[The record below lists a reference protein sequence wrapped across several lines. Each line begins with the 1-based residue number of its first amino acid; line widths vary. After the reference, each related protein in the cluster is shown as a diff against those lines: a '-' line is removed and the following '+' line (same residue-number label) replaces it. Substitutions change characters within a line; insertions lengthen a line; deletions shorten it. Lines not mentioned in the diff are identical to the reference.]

1 MTILLKELHLY
12 RNGKTILQD
21 VTWEV
26 QAGEHW
32 AVLGLNGSG
41 KTTLLKVINGYLW
54 PNEGSVQV
62 FGETF
67 GRTDIREVRKS
78 IGWVSAAMIEEF
90 DRRDPAIEIVLSG
103 AYGAIRLFESVSEA
117 EIAEGVQMMDRFG
130 IVHLA
135 NCPFEYLS
143 QGERQRVQIARAMMA
158 KPKLLI
164 LDEPCTGLDLIEREH
179 LLHIISEVAEA
190 GNVTILYVT
199 HHVEEILPC
208 FTHTLL
214 MRDGRVFAQ
223 GESAMLLNQRTLSSF
238 FNHDVAVQLENGRA
252 WVAVK

>member
-1 MTILLKELHLY
+1 MIRMKDLLLY
-12 RNGKTILQD
+12 RNGKTILKD
-21 VTWEV
+21 VSWEV
-26 QAGEHW
+26 QDGEHW
-32 AVLGLNGSG
+32 AILGLNGSG

-62 FGETF
+62 LGEMFGQA
-67 GRTDIREVRKS
+67 DIREVRKS

-103 AYGAIRLFESVSEA
+103 KYGAIRLFEPVTEE
-117 EIAEGVQMMDRFG
+117 EIAEGVQMMERFG
-130 IVHLA
+130 VSHLA
-135 NCPFEYLS
+135 NSAFEHLS

-164 LDEPCTGLDLIEREH
+164 LDEPCTGLDLVEREH
-179 LLHIISEVAEA
+179 LLKTISNVAEE

-199 HHVEEILPC
+199 HHVEEVLPC

-223 GESAMLLNQRTLSSF
+223 GESTLMLNQETLSSF
-238 FNHDVAVQLENGRA
+238 FNHDLTVQLEKGRA
-252 WVAVK
+252 WIAMK

>member
-1 MTILLKELHLY
+1 MIRIQDLLLY

-21 VTWEV
+21 VSWEV
-26 QAGEHW
+26 QKGEHW
-32 AVLGLNGSG
+32 AILGLNGSG

-54 PNEGSVQV
+54 PNGGSVQV
-62 FGETF
+62 LGETF
-67 GRTDIREVRKS
+67 GKTDIREVRKS

-90 DRRDPAIEIVLSG
+90 DRRDPAIEIVLCG
-103 AYGAIRLFESVSEA
+103 KYGAIRLFESVSEE
-117 EIAEGVQMMDRFG
+117 EIAEGVRMMERFG

-135 NCPFEYLS
+135 NTAFEYLS
-143 QGERQRVQIARAMMA
+143 QGERQRVQIARALMA

-179 LLHIISEVAEA
+179 LLKMISEVAEE
-190 GNVTILYVT
+190 GDTTLLYVT

-208 FTHTLL
+208 FTHVLF
-214 MRDGRVFAQ
+214 MRDGQVFAQ
-223 GESAMLLNQRTLSSF
+223 GESARLLNKETLSSF
-238 FNHDVAVQLENGRA
+238 FNHDLAIQLENGRA

>member
-1 MTILLKELHLY
+1 MIRVKDLLVY

-21 VTWEV
+21 VSWEV
-26 QAGEHW
+26 QNGEHW
-32 AVLGLNGSG
+32 AILGLNGSG

-62 FGETF
+62 LGETF
-67 GRTDIREVRKS
+67 GKTDIREVRKS

-90 DRRDPAIEIVLSG
+90 NRRDPAIEVVLSG
-103 AYGAIRLFESVSEA
+103 KYGAIRLFEKVDDE
-117 EIAEGVQMMDRFG
+117 EIAEGVQMMERFG
-130 IVHLA
+130 VVHLA
-135 NCPFEYLS
+135 NTAFEYLS

-179 LLHIISEVAEA
+179 LLKTISEVAEQGDVA
-190 GNVTILYVT
+190 ILYVT

-208 FTHTLL
+208 FTHALL
-214 MRDGRVFAQ
+214 MRDGKIFAQ
-223 GESAMLLNQRTLSSF
+223 GESGQLLNEETLSSF
-238 FNHDVAVQLENGRA
+238 FNHDLAVQLENGRA

>member
-1 MTILLKELHLY
+1 MIRVEDLLVY

-21 VTWEV
+21 VSWEV
-26 QAGEHW
+26 QNGEHW
-32 AVLGLNGSG
+32 AILGLNGSG

-62 FGETF
+62 LGETF
-67 GRTDIREVRKS
+67 GKTDIREVRKS

-90 DRRDPAIEIVLSG
+90 DRRDPAIEVVLSG
-103 AYGAIRLFESVSEA
+103 KYGAIRLFEKVNDE
-117 EIAEGVQMMDRFG
+117 EIAEGVQMMERFG
-130 IVHLA
+130 VVHLA
-135 NCPFEYLS
+135 NTAFEYLS

-179 LLHIISEVAEA
+179 LLKTISEVAEQGDVA
-190 GNVTILYVT
+190 ILYVT

-208 FTHTLL
+208 FTHALL
-214 MRDGRVFAQ
+214 MRDGKIFAQ
-223 GESAMLLNQRTLSSF
+223 GERSRLLNEETLSSF
-238 FNHDVAVQLENGRA
+238 FNHDLAVQLENGRA

>member
-1 MTILLKELHLY
+1 MIRMENLLLY

-21 VTWEV
+21 VSWEV
-26 QAGEHW
+26 RDGEHW
-32 AVLGLNGSG
+32 AILGLNGSG

-62 FGETF
+62 LGETF
-67 GRTDIREVRKS
+67 GKADIREIRKS
-78 IGWVSAAMIEEF
+78 IGWVSAAMVEEF

-103 AYGAIRLFESVSEA
+103 KYGAIRLFESVAEA
-117 EIAEGVQMMDRFG
+117 EIAEGVHIMEHFG
-130 IVHLA
+130 IAHLA
-135 NCPFEYLS
+135 NRPFEYLS

-158 KPKLLI
+158 QPKLLI

-179 LLHIISEVAEA
+179 LLHTIRDLAES
-190 GNVTILYVT
+190 GNVTLLYVT

-214 MRDGRVFAQ
+214 MQDGRVFAQ
-223 GESAMLLNQRTLSSF
+223 GERDVLLNGKTLSSF

-252 WVAVK
+252 WIAVK